1 MKLLFSSDD
10 YCYCADGKY
19 YLREFGDTLLK
30 RYLMVFDT
38 IRVAIRTKYVSN
50 SDLGIY
56 NILVDMR
63 VEIYPLPFFQGPK
76 QYLSVYMDTCKRIE
90 NITQGCEV
98 CIVRMPSSIAYKVLQ
113 RAKMQKIPYGIE
125 VVANPQDL
133 ALQGDLKAYFFWSIL
148 HKNLKKMCAGADCI
162 SYVTQHFLQKK
173 YPSLKKDHFETY
185 YSSVDLDDTM
195 FVGSR
200 SNVNSPFV
208 ICHISNP
215 IVMKGKGHDI
225 LIKTA
230 AVLIGK
236 GYDIQVKIAG
246 NGPAVEYYRLMADG
260 LGIGNRLTFA
270 GFLEK
275 KQLREFLIDSDLMLL
290 PTLSEGLP
298 RVIIEAMATGMPCLS
313 TPVGGIPEL
322 LSADCLFAPNDVVGF
337 ASRVE
342 QFIQDKELYITQS
355 KANFNKSLE
364 YKSEVL
370 TQRRREMYEA
380 LKSKVRK

>member
-133 ALQGDLKAYFFWSIL
+133 ALQGDLKAYFFWS
-148 HKNLKKMCAGADCI
+148 
-162 SYVTQHFLQKK
+162 VFL
-173 YPSLKKDHFETY
+173 T
-185 YSSVDLDDTM
+185 
-195 FVGSR
+195 
-200 SNVNSPFV
+200 
-208 ICHISNP
+208 
-215 IVMKGKGHDI
+215 
-225 LIKTA
+225 
-230 AVLIGK
+230 
-236 GYDIQVKIAG
+236 
-246 NGPAVEYYRLMADG
+246 
-260 LGIGNRLTFA
+260 
-270 GFLEK
+270 
-275 KQLREFLIDSDLMLL
+275 
-290 PTLSEGLP
+290 
-298 RVIIEAMATGMPCLS
+298 
-313 TPVGGIPEL
+313 
-322 LSADCLFAPNDVVGF
+322 
-337 ASRVE
+337 
-342 QFIQDKELYITQS
+342 
-355 KANFNKSLE
+355 
-364 YKSEVL
+364 
-370 TQRRREMYEA
+370 
-380 LKSKVRK
+380 